1 MRLPRR
7 NLSPAPAALLV
18 VLAAAAMPA
27 PAQGLYKIVA
37 PDGTV
42 TYTDRPP
49 PAGSARVQPLGR
61 SGAPSAAVGSGQL
74 PAGLREVA
82 ARFPVVLYTVANCA
96 PCDRGRELL
105 RGRGI
110 PYEERLADPDTDRDA
125 WLRAVGSMEA
135 PGLTVGAQA
144 LRGFNA
150 DEWQSTLDLAGYPRA
165 SRLPPNYPPAAV
177 VPLVARR
184 TLPEP
189 ASNDEA
195 PAELP
200 PQPTVPLPGG
210 GGIRF

>member
-1 MRLPRR
+1 MRMPRR
-7 NLSPAPAALLV
+7 RPSPAPVALL
-18 VLAAAAMPA
+18 LALATLPAA
-27 PAQGLYKIVA
+27 AQGLYKIVA

-49 PAGSARVQPLGR
+49 PAGSARVQALGR
-61 SGAPSAAVGSGQL
+61 SGAPGASSGVATL
-74 PAGLREVA
+74 PAGLREAV
-82 ARFPVVLYTVANCA
+82 ARFPVVLYTVPNCA
-96 PCDRGRELL
+96 PCERGRELL
-105 RGRGI
+105 RARGI
-110 PYEERLADPDTDRDA
+110 PYEERLADPNSDREA

-135 PGLTVGAQA
+135 PGLTVGAQL

-150 DEWQSTLDLAGYPRA
+150 DEWQSTLDLAGYPRT
-165 SRLPPNYPPAAV
+165 SRRPPNHPPPAV

-189 ASNDEA
+189 VPSGEA